1 MTTALIYDPI
11 FLEHITPRNHPDQPQ
26 RLEMAIKVLEALHWL
41 DRDGLVQ
48 LAPRAATEDEL
59 AAVHDRPYIRQVKA
73 AAHNVGARFITPQEQ
88 EHRTGGGGASQDV
101 GTPLVGVR
109 SPSGNDIDQPMSHN
123 SQDKLTRF
131 FATDTYISAQSYEAA
146 IKAAGAP
153 LTAIDA
159 IMNGEVNNAYCLVR
173 PPGHHA
179 VHESAMGFCLFNNVA
194 VAARYAIDHH
204 GLERVMIIDYDVHHG
219 NGTQETFY
227 SDPRVLYFSTHQA
240 PFYPGTGASDE
251 RGEGPGLGTTINVPL
266 PATTGYETYE
276 PIFRQLMAPAADRFR
291 PQLILVSAGFDAH
304 WKDPL
309 GGMNLSTA
317 GFAKLTGIII
327 ELAQYLCDGR
337 LVMVQEGGYDLNAM
351 GACVAT
357 CINLLLGDDA
367 AVDSLGQAPTQP
379 FRINTDVLIA
389 ELRRI
394 HDLKG
399 YRMRNAPKPDI
410 EKLRR
415 EMGKSGDTPHPGKG
429 PDA

>member
-1 MTTALIYDPI
+1 VEEP
-11 FLEHITPRNHPDQPQ
+11 
-26 RLEMAIKVLEALHWL
+26 
-41 DRDGLVQ
+41 G
-48 LAPRAATEDEL
+48 ATL
-59 AAVHDRPYIRQVKA
+59 
-73 AAHNVGARFITPQEQ
+73 
-88 EHRTGGGGASQDV
+88 S
-101 GTPLVGVR
+101 PLW
-109 SPSGNDIDQPMSHN
+109 SPAG
-123 SQDKLTRF
+123 DKLTRF
-131 FATDTYISAQSYEAA
+131 FATDTYVSAQSYEAA

-159 IMNGEVNNAYCLVR
+159 IMKGEVDNAYCLVR

-194 VAARYAIDHH
+194 VAARYALDHY

-219 NGTQETFY
+219 NGTQEMFY

-251 RGEGPGLGTTINVPL
+251 RGEGPGVGTTINVPL

-276 PIFRQLMAPAADRFR
+276 PVFRQVMAPAADRFR

-351 GACVAT
+351 AACVAT

-367 AVDSLGQAPTQP
+367 AVDSLGPAPTQQY
-379 FRINTDVLIA
+379 RINTDVLIA

-394 HDLKG
+394 HHLTG
-399 YRMRNAPKPDI
+399 YRMSNAPKPDI
-410 EKLRR
+410 ERLRR
-415 EMGKSGDTPHPGKG
+415 EIKG

>member
-26 RLEMAIKVLEALHWL
+26 RLEMAMKVLEALTWL
-41 DRDGLVQ
+41 ERDGLVQ
-48 LAPRAATEDEL
+48 IAPRAASEDEL
-59 AAVHDRPYIRQVKA
+59 AAVHDRAYIKRVEA
-73 AAHNVGARFITPQEQ
+73 AAHKMAQEQ
-88 EHRTGGGGASQDV
+88 ESGSGGKEPGNVVAPLAGARPDA
-101 GTPLVGVR
+101 R
-109 SPSGNDIDQPMSHN
+109 SHGDR
-123 SQDKLTRF
+123 LTRF

-146 IKAAGAP
+146 VKAAGAP

-159 IMNGEVNNAYCLVR
+159 IMKGEVDNAYCLVR

-179 VHESAMGFCLFNNVA
+179 VHEAAMGFCLFNNVA
-194 VAARYAIDHH
+194 VAARYAIDHY

-219 NGTQETFY
+219 NGTQEMFY
-227 SDPRVLYFSTHQA
+227 SDPRVLYFSIHQA

-251 RGEGPGLGTTINVPL
+251 RGEGPGVGTTINVPL

-276 PIFRQLMAPAADRFR
+276 PVFRQVMAPAADRFH

-309 GGMNLSTA
+309 GGMNISTA

-337 LVMVQEGGYDLNAM
+337 LVMVQEGGYDLQAM
-351 GACVAT
+351 AACVAT

-367 AVDSLGQAPTQP
+367 AVDSLGPAPTQP

-394 HDLKG
+394 HGLTG

-410 EKLRR
+410 ERLRR
-415 EMGKSGDTPHPGKG
+415 EIKG

>member
-11 FLEHITPRNHPDQPQ
+11 FLEHITPENHPDRPE
-26 RLEMAIKVLEALHWL
+26 RLKKAMDVLQALNWL
-41 DRDGLVQ
+41 EREGLVQ
-48 LAPRAATEDEL
+48 FTPRAATEDEL
-59 AAVHDRPYIRQVKA
+59 ATVHERKYIQQVKA
-73 AAHNVGARFITPQEQ
+73 AAHKVAREQ
-88 EHRTGGGGASQDV
+88 DSAGR
-101 GTPLVGVR
+101 
-109 SPSGNDIDQPMSHN
+109 
-123 SQDKLTRF
+123 KTRF
-131 FATDTYISAQSYEAA
+131 FATDTFVSARSYEAA

-159 IMNGEVNNAYCLVR
+159 ILSGEIDNAYCLIR

-179 VHESAMGFCLFNNVA
+179 VAESAMGFCLFNNVA
-194 VAARYAIDHH
+194 VAARYAIDKH

-219 NGTQETFY
+219 NATQEMFY
-227 SDPRVLYFSTHQA
+227 DDPRVLYFSIHQA
-240 PFYPGTGASDE
+240 PFYPGTGLSGE
-251 RGEGPGLGTTINVPL
+251 SGEGAGLGTTINVPL

-276 PIFRQLMAPAADRFR
+276 PVFRQVMAPAADRFD

-309 GGMNLSTA
+309 GGMYLSTA

-327 ELAQYLCDGR
+327 ELAQTLCNGR
-337 LVMVQEGGYDLNAM
+337 LVFVQEGGYDLLAM
-351 GACVAT
+351 AGCVAT

-367 AVDSLGQAPTQP
+367 AVDSLGQAPTIK

-394 HDLKG
+394 HKLTG

-410 EKLRR
+410 ERLRR
-415 EMGKSGDTPHPGKG
+415 EIKG

>member
-11 FLEHITPRNHPDQPQ
+11 FLEHLTPENHPERPE
-26 RLEMAIKVLEALHWL
+26 RLQKAMDVLQALNWL
-41 DRDGLVQ
+41 EREGLVQ

-59 AAVHDRPYIRQVKA
+59 ATVHERGYIHKVKA
-73 AAHNVGARFITPQEQ
+73 AAHKVARN
-88 EHRTGGGGASQDV
+88 QD
-101 GTPLVGVR
+101 
-109 SPSGNDIDQPMSHN
+109 SSGR
-123 SQDKLTRF
+123 KTRF
-131 FATDTYISAQSYEAA
+131 FATDTFVSARSYEAA
-146 IKAAGAP
+146 ITAAGAP

-159 IMNGEVNNAYCLVR
+159 IIQGEIDNAYCLLR

-179 VHESAMGFCLFNNVA
+179 VAESAMGFCLFNNVA
-194 VAARYAIDHH
+194 VAARYAIDKH

-219 NGTQETFY
+219 NATQEMFY
-227 SDPRVLYFSTHQA
+227 DDPRVLYFSIHQA
-240 PFYPGTGASDE
+240 PFYPGTGLSE
-251 RGEGPGLGTTINVPL
+251 EVGEGAGLGTTINVPL

-276 PIFRQLMAPAADRFR
+276 PVFRQVLAPAADRFD

-309 GGMNLSTA
+309 GGMYLSTA

-327 ELAQYLCDGR
+327 ELAQRLCNGR
-337 LVMVQEGGYDLNAM
+337 IVFVQEGGYDILAT
-351 GACVAT
+351 AFCVAT
-357 CINLLLGDDA
+357 TINLLLGDDA
-367 AVDSLGQAPTQP
+367 AVDNLGQAPTIK

-394 HDLKG
+394 HKLTG

-410 EKLRR
+410 GRLRR
-415 EMGKSGDTPHPGKG
+415 EIKG